1 MTKRILI
8 GKHDRIFRTDTYLVR
23 VETFDGKVLED
34 LEPRKLFPYSIPTRY
49 ITLLN
54 REEREEAIINSLDEL
69 DEASKGAIEQCFE
82 SYYMIPEILEILHIE
97 DKTSFKWRVR
107 TDRGKVEFHIRNR
120 QSVIKEGDGVVFV
133 RDSNDN
139 RYCAYLNKLDER
151 SIRRI
156 AAYI

>member
-34 LEPRKLFPYSIPTRY
+34 LEPRKLFPYSLPTRY

-97 DKTSFKWRVR
+97 DKTSFKWFVR
-107 TDRGKVEFHIRNR
+107 TERGKVEFHIRNR
-120 QSVIKEGDGVVFV
+120 QSDIKEGNGVVFI